1 MRTITTTVAIL
12 VALTTTAAA
21 DTPERVTWSAR
32 AAMTERFMDSRSAM
46 TLTDGHLDGFGLSI
60 DRRLVTLHLPGPF
73 PVLDVAA
80 ELGFGRGSADGTTF
94 DQLTNDISTWEITGG
109 ARARLPILSWLHLQA
124 RAALGGGRTS
134 TTIASTYMTD
144 VAIYDRDS
152 IAVASTGIGLA
163 LLPRLTSKDRS
174 GFWWGVEAEL
184 GYHTSTAT
192 EITAT
197 PRDRQP
203 EELTIPAVYA
213 SLGDLDLDGTTFTI
227 ALTAGF

>member
-1 MRTITTTVAIL
+1 
-12 VALTTTAAA
+12 
-21 DTPERVTWSAR
+21 
-32 AAMTERFMDSRSAM
+32 MTERFMESRSAM

-109 ARARLPILSWLHLQA
+109 ARARLPIVTWIHLQA
-124 RAALGGGRTS
+124 RAALGGGRTTATMS
-134 TTIASTYMTD
+134 STYMSD
-144 VAIYDRDS
+144 VAISDRGK
-152 IAVASTGIGLA
+152 IAVASAGVGVA
-163 LLPRLTSKDRS
+163 LLPRLTAKNRS